1 MSGSS
6 ASTPFSFRVRFGGC
20 EIEVCGSRDEV
31 MRTIRELPGLVAGV
45 VEAFGAVGVEAA
57 SDVGGERG
65 SVSSV
70 LPIVDGVGSCSEA
83 VLRLL
88 GSDWGRL
95 APRTLPELVEGL
107 RANAVHYP
115 ASTLSGVLAWLV
127 RRGRVKR
134 WRTERGYVY
143 VVGAREGAE
152 RACERLPIERGGML
166 EGT

>member
-6 ASTPFSFRVRFGGC
+6 AGVPFSFRVRFGGC

-31 MRTIRELPGLVAGV
+31 MQTIRELPGLVAGV
-45 VEAFGAVGVEAA
+45 FEAFGAVGVEAA
-57 SDVGGERG
+57 SGVDKERG
-65 SVSSV
+65 STSA
-70 LPIVDGVGSCSEA
+70 LPVVGGSASCSEA

-88 GSDWGRL
+88 GSDWGREQ
-95 APRTLPELVEGL
+95 PRTLPELVEAL

-143 VVGAREGAE
+143 VLGAREGAE
-152 RACERLPIERGGML
+152 RACETPLPTGGSC
-166 EGT
+166 